1 MFVLFTLNNEEVAG
15 SEAKRVYR
23 VDADQ
28 SDEDYLDEL
37 ATDLVEEANSLFGI
51 KVGTE
56 RDGVEVTG
64 YSCNWKLLEDMSED
78 EIDEIYGAIWEV

>member
-1 MFVLFTLNNEEVAG
+1 M
-15 SEAKRVYR
+15 
-23 VDADQ
+23 DADQ